1 MRVRAIGSAAL
12 ICALLSGCS
21 EQADDTTPK
30 LADGYEKIACA
41 VGGASDLK
49 EVCAVERT
57 KVGDLLQLVVHH
69 PDGGFR
75 RFEVRSDG
83 TGLAPADGAD
93 DAQREV
99 GDGQLDLTVSG
110 DTYRFPATIE
120 TDDPMP

>member
-1 MRVRAIGSAAL
+1 MRMRAIAGV
-12 ICALLSGCS
+12 ALLIAVSGCS
-21 EQADDTTPK
+21 NQADGTLPK
-30 LADGYEKIACA
+30 VAEENEKIACA

-49 EVCAVERT
+49 EVCSVQRITADDV
-57 KVGDLLQLVVHH
+57 VQLVVHH

-75 RFEVRSDG
+75 RFEIRSDG

-99 GDGQLDLTVSG
+99 GNGTLDLTVSG